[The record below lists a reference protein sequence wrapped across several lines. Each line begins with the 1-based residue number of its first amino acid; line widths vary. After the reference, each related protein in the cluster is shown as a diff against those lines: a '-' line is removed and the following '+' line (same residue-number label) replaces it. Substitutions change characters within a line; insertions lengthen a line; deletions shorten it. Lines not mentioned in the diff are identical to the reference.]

1 MTATAQVV
9 ALSGGVGG
17 ARLAHGLLQALP
29 PDALSLI
36 LNTGDDFLHLG
47 LHISPDVDT
56 ALYTLAGLAN
66 RQTGWGRRDETW
78 RFMEALA
85 QIGGE
90 TWFRLGD
97 GDLAT
102 HVERSRRLLAGERL
116 STVVAAFAAR
126 LGIRARLLPMSDD
139 PVRTRTLTD
148 EGAFDFQHYFV
159 RLQCRPRIHAIEFAG
174 AASAR
179 PTPEIIA
186 ALRAPGLEAIVICP
200 SNPYLS
206 IDPILAVPGLRAALR
221 GAGVPVVAVSPII
234 AGAAVKGPTARIM
247 QELGMPAAAS
257 QVAQHYAGLIDGFV
271 LDRRDAALAGDI
283 GVPVHLC
290 DTLMQSDADR
300 LRVARETLA
309 FARGL
314 ALPRPGA
321 ES

>member
-17 ARLAHGLLQALP
+17 AKLAHGLLQALP
-29 PDALSLI
+29 ADALSLI

-66 RQTGWGRRDETW
+66 RQTGWGRQDETW
-78 RFMEALA
+78 SFMEALA

-116 STVVAAFAAR
+116 STVAAAFAAR

-139 PVRTRTLTD
+139 PVRTRALTD

-159 RLQCRPRIHAIEFAG
+159 LLQCRPRIHAIDFAG

-186 ALRAPGLEAIVICP
+186 ALHAPGLEAVVICP

-206 IDPILAVPGLRAALR
+206 IDPILALPGVKRMLADTPA
-221 GAGVPVVAVSPII
+221 PVIAVAPIVGGQAI
-234 AGAAVKGPTARIM
+234 KGPTAKIM
-247 QELGMPAAAS
+247 RELGVEPSAAA
-257 QVAQHYAGLIDGFV
+257 VAAHYADFLDGYV
-271 LDRRDAALAGDI
+271 VDAADTVTLPGPRMISAGIVMKTLADKVALARRCVAFSDELAGR
-283 GVPVHLC
+283 
-290 DTLMQSDADR
+290 S
-300 LRVARETLA
+300 
-309 FARGL
+309 
-314 ALPRPGA
+314 
-321 ES
+321 